1 MLNPIKNLNDNNIH
15 PSKFQRMIKEND
27 TKLVKKAKQGDGS
40 AFGKL
45 VKKYQNKVL
54 YLAYDLIGNYT
65 DAQDVAQNVFL
76 QAFQNIIYF
85 RDEASFST
93 WIYKITTN
101 AAIDFQRS
109 RKRRK
114 SLFIDQPPHQDQQT
128 ISIENIED
136 PYQAVEKKIE
146 YADLRDLV
154 SRTVEELSPQQKAA
168 FVLKHFHDKST
179 EEIAKIIECDPVT
192 VRGHILRAT
201 LKLRKKLKDE
211 R

>member
-1 MLNPIKNLNDNNIH
+1 
-15 PSKFQRMIKEND
+15 MITESD
-27 TKLVKKAKQGDGS
+27 LKLVERSKLGDRQ

-54 YLAYDLIGNYT
+54 YLAYDLIGNYV

-76 QAFQNIIYF
+76 QAFQNISYF
-85 RDEASFST
+85 RDEAAFST

-101 AAIDFQRS
+101 AAIDFQRGK
-109 RKRRK
+109 RRRK
-114 SLFIDQPPHQDQQT
+114 SLFIDQPQDEEQQKL
-128 ISIENIED
+128 SINNIED
-136 PYQAVEKKIE
+136 PYQSVEKKIE
-146 YADLRDLV
+146 TSDLRDLV
-154 SRTVEELSPQQKAA
+154 AKIVERLSPQQKAA
-168 FVLKHFHDKST
+168 FVLKYFHDKST
-179 EEIAKIIECDPVT
+179 EEIAAIIGCDPVT

>member
-1 MLNPIKNLNDNNIH
+1 MSESDI
-15 PSKFQRMIKEND
+15 
-27 TKLVKKAKQGDGS
+27 KLVKKAKLGDRR

-45 VKKYQNKVL
+45 VNKYQNKVL
-54 YLAYDLIGNYT
+54 YLAYDLLGNYI

-76 QAFQNIIYF
+76 QAFQNITYF
-85 RDEASFST
+85 RDESSFST

-109 RKRRK
+109 KRRRRA
-114 SLFIDQPPHQDQQT
+114 LFIDQPQPEEGQNR
-128 ISIENIED
+128 SIENIED
-136 PYQAVEKKIE
+136 PYQAIEKRFEDSDLKNLVARVVE
-146 YADLRDLV
+146 DF
-154 SRTVEELSPQQKAA
+154 SPQQKAA
-168 FVLKHFHDKST
+168 FVLKYFHDKTT
-179 EEIAKIIECDPVT
+179 EEIAKIIGCDPVT

>member
-1 MLNPIKNLNDNNIH
+1 
-15 PSKFQRMIKEND
+15 MIKEND
-27 TKLVKKAKQGDGS
+27 RTLVKKAKLGDKQ

-45 VKKYQNKVL
+45 VKRYQNKVL
-54 YLAYDLIGNYT
+54 YLAYDLIGNYI

-76 QAFQNIIYF
+76 QAFQNIAFF
-85 RDEASFST
+85 RDESSFST

-109 RKRRK
+109 KRRRK
-114 SLFIDQPPHQDQQT
+114 ALFIEQQKYGEDQHNVL
-128 ISIENIED
+128 IENIED
-136 PYQAVEKKIE
+136 PNQAFDKGIE
-146 YADLRDLV
+146 NLDLKNLIA
-154 SRTVEELSPQQKAA
+154 TVVDQLSPQQKAA
-168 FVLKHFHDKST
+168 FVLKYFHDKST
-179 EEIAKIIECDPVT
+179 EEIAKIIDCDPVT

>member
-1 MLNPIKNLNDNNIH
+1 
-15 PSKFQRMIKEND
+15 MIKESD
-27 TKLVKKAKQGDGS
+27 TKLVKKTKLGDRQ

-45 VKKYQNKVL
+45 VKRYQNKVL

-76 QAFQNIIYF
+76 QAFQNIVYF

-114 SLFIDQPPHQDQQT
+114 AIFIDPTIRDDQQNL
-128 ISIENIED
+128 SIENIED
-136 PYQAVEKKIE
+136 PYQSVEKKIE
-146 YADLRDLV
+146 NADLGDLI
-154 SRTVEELSPQQKAA
+154 SRTVESLSPQQKSA
-168 FVLKHFHDKST
+168 FVLKYFHNKST
-179 EEIAKIIECDPVT
+179 EEIAKIIDCDPVT

-211 R
+211 K

>member
-1 MLNPIKNLNDNNIH
+1 
-15 PSKFQRMIKEND
+15 MIKESD
-27 TKLVKKAKQGDGS
+27 AKLVQKAKQGDRN

-45 VKKYQNKVL
+45 VKRYQNKVL

-76 QAFQNIIYF
+76 QAFQNIVYF
-85 RDEASFST
+85 RDESSFST
-93 WIYKITTN
+93 WIYRITTN

-114 SLFIDQPPHQDQQT
+114 SIFVDQSKNQEQT
-128 ISIENIED
+128 NLIVENIED
-136 PYQAVEKKIE
+136 PHQLVEQQIE
-146 YADLRDLV
+146 NRDLQSRVADLV
-154 SRTVEELSPQQKAA
+154 KSLSPQQRAA
-168 FVLKHFHDKST
+168 FVLKYFHQRTTD
-179 EEIAKIIECDPVT
+179 EIAAIIGCDPVT

-201 LKLRKKLKDE
+201 IKLRKQLKDE

>member
-1 MLNPIKNLNDNNIH
+1 
-15 PSKFQRMIKEND
+15 MIKEND
-27 TKLVKKAKQGDGS
+27 TRLVKKAKQGDRG

-45 VKKYQNKVL
+45 VKRYQNKVL

-76 QAFQNIIYF
+76 QAFQSIVYF

-93 WIYKITTN
+93 WLYKITTN

-114 SLFIDQPPHQDQQT
+114 ALFLDPPPHEDQQT
-128 ISIENIED
+128 LSIENIED
-136 PYQAVEKKIE
+136 PYQAVEKNIE
-146 YADLRDLV
+146 NADLRELV
-154 SRTVEELSPQQKAA
+154 YRTLESFSPQQKAA
-168 FVLKHFHDKST
+168 FVLKYFHDKST
-179 EEIAKIIECDPVT
+179 EEIAQIIDCDPVT
-192 VRGHILRAT
+192 VRGHLLRAT

-211 R
+211 K

>member
-1 MLNPIKNLNDNNIH
+1 MM
-15 PSKFQRMIKEND
+15 SEND
-27 TKLVKKAKQGDGS
+27 RKLVKKAKLGDRR

-45 VKKYQNKVL
+45 VKRYQNKVL
-54 YLAYDLIGNYT
+54 YLAYDLLGNYI

-76 QAFQNIIYF
+76 QAFQSIPYF
-85 RDEASFST
+85 RDESSFST

-109 RKRRK
+109 RRRRRA
-114 SLFIDQPPHQDQQT
+114 LFIEEPQYDDNQDRAL
-128 ISIENIED
+128 ENIED
-136 PYQAVEKKIE
+136 PYQAIDKNIE
-146 YADLRDLV
+146 NTDLKNLIARV
-154 SRTVEELSPQQKAA
+154 VEELSPQQKAA
-168 FVLKHFHDKST
+168 FVLKYFHDKST
-179 EEIAKIIECDPVT
+179 EEIAKIIDCNPVT

>member
-1 MLNPIKNLNDNNIH
+1 MK
-15 PSKFQRMIKEND
+15 KEND
-27 TKLVKKAKQGDGS
+27 TKLVKKAKQGDRQ

-54 YLAYDLIGNYT
+54 YLAYDLVGNYT
-65 DAQDVAQNVFL
+65 DAQDIAQNVFL
-76 QAFQNIIYF
+76 QAFQNIVYF
-85 RDEASFST
+85 RDESTFST

-101 AAIDFQRS
+101 ASIDFQRS

-114 SLFIDQPPHQDQQT
+114 SFFIDPPQHEEQQSL
-128 ISIENIED
+128 SIENIED
-136 PYQAVEKKIE
+136 PYQSVEKKIE
-146 YADLRDLV
+146 NADLKELV
-154 SRTVEELSPQQKAA
+154 SRTVEGLSPQQKAA
-168 FVLKHFHDKST
+168 FVLKYFHDKST
-179 EEIAKIIECDPVT
+179 EDIAKIIDCDPVT